1 MNICQRVLSSLTMF
15 NPGFA
20 SGPFAPPQ
28 HPFNQFSRHQQLVK
42 KTCDYL
48 LSNLDKH
55 LTLASI
61 SKAMFTNR
69 NTLSGAFKK
78 EVGQGVAGWLRQ
90 QRMEQAM
97 HLLITTELS
106 IQEIAIAVGY
116 PDQANFSTTFKHTFD
131 KNPLQVRRAMR
142 PSG

>member
-1 MNICQRVLSSLTMF
+1 MF
-15 NPGFA
+15 NPGA
-20 SGPFAPPQ
+20 IPGQNNPSQYPFS
-28 HPFNQFSRHQQLVK
+28 QFSRHQQLVK

-48 LSNLDKH
+48 LLNLDKH

-97 HLLITTELS
+97 HLLESTDLS

-116 PDQANFSTTFKHTFD
+116 PDQANFSTTFRSIFD
-131 KNPLQVRRAMR
+131 KNPLQVRRAIK
-142 PSG
+142 PDNSTE